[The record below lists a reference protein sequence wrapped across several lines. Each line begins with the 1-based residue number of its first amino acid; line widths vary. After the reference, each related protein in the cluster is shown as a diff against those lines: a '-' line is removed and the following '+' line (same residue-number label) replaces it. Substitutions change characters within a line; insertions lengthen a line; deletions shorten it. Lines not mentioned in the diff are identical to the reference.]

1 MRDIIELASRIKSG
15 NIKNI
20 IIEKSLKTGIKED
33 RTMKI
38 ITKELTEFIL
48 DLSDKK
54 KKK

>member
-20 IIEKSLKTGIKED
+20 KLEKSLKIDIKED

-38 ITKELTEFIL
+38 FTKELTEFIL
-48 DLSDKK
+48 DLFDKK